1 MADEYDAHE
10 QSERARQWLQ
20 KNGGS
25 IAIGILLGLA
35 ALLGWQRWQA
45 MGVSHRAEALM
56 KFEQLAAAAD
66 KGDQE
71 LVNQLL
77 ADLRKNYA
85 DTPHAVLAALKEAQ
99 YRVKDGK
106 LEEAAAQL
114 RAAVQDARS
123 PAIAAIASLRLARVE
138 LARGN
143 AQAALDALAKIQ
155 IEGYTAEIEHLR
167 GDALDALGRREDA
180 RKAYEAALAATDVNA
195 PQRRLIE
202 AKRDDL
208 AGRIAAPAAA
218 APAPSAT
225 VEQG

>member
-45 MGVSHRAEALM
+45 VGVNHRAEALM
-56 KFEQLAAAAD
+56 KFEQLAEASE

-71 LVNQLL
+71 LVDKLL

-85 DTPHAVLAALKEAQ
+85 DTPHAVLAAM
-99 YRVKDGK
+99 KDGEALVK
-106 LEEAAAQL
+106 AGKPEEAAGVL
-114 RAAVQDARS
+114 RDATRDAAS

-138 LARGN
+138 IARGN
-143 AQAALDALAKIQ
+143 AQAALDALAAIK

-167 GDALDALGRREDA
+167 GDALDALGRSEDA
-180 RKAYEAALAATDVNA
+180 RKAYEAALAATDVA
-195 PQRRLIE
+195 ATQRRLIE

-208 AGRIAAPAAA
+208 AGRSAAATPAASPA
-218 APAPSAT
+218 ATA
-225 VEQG
+225 EQG

>member
-1 MADEYDAHE
+1 MTDEYDAHE

-45 MGVSHRAEALM
+45 IGVNHRAEALM
-56 KFEQLAAAAD
+56 KFEQLSAAAE

-71 LVNQLL
+71 LVNNLL

-85 DTPHAVLAALKEAQ
+85 DTPHAVLAALKDGESL
-99 YRVKDGK
+99 VKAGK
-106 LEEAAAQL
+106 PDEAATML
-114 RAAVQDARS
+114 RGAIKDASS

-143 AQAALDALAKIQ
+143 AQAALDALAAIK

-167 GDALDALGRREDA
+167 GDALDTLGRSEDA
-180 RKAYEAALAATDVNA
+180 RKAYDAALAATDVA
-195 PQRRLIE
+195 ATQRRLIE

-208 AGRIAAPAAA
+208 AGRGAAPAAPAPAAA
-218 APAPSAT
+218 A
-225 VEQG
+225 EQG

>member
-1 MADEYDAHE
+1 
-10 QSERARQWLQ
+10 
-20 KNGGS
+20 
-25 IAIGILLGLA
+25 
-35 ALLGWQRWQA
+35 
-45 MGVSHRAEALM
+45 
-56 KFEQLAAAAD
+56 
-66 KGDQE
+66 
-71 LVNQLL
+71 
-77 ADLRKNYA
+77 
-85 DTPHAVLAALKEAQ
+85 LKEAQ
-99 YRVKDGK
+99 FRVKDGK

-123 PAIAAIASLRLARVE
+123 PAIAAIASLRMARVE

-208 AGRIAAPAAA
+208 AGRIAASAAA